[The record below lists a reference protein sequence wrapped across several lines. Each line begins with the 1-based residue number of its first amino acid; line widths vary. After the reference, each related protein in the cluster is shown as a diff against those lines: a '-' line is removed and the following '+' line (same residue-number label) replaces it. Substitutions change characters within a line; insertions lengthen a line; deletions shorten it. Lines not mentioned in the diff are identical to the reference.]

1 MYKSRQFLIELSGVA
16 NEMKGYFIG
25 ITTFYTILS
34 ARVDVEQL
42 YSFLII
48 ANETYL
54 PMISIN
60 MIITCITASS
70 YYHYFIYGIYT
81 WCNSYRP

>member
-1 MYKSRQFLIELSGVA
+1 MYKSRQFLIELFVVT

-25 ITTFYTILS
+25 ITTYYTILS
-34 ARVDVEQL
+34 ARVDVVQL

-48 ANETYL
+48 ASETNL

-60 MIITCITASS
+60 LTITVHNSIIVLSLFYIR
-70 YYHYFIYGIYT
+70 YIY
-81 WCNSYRP
+81 NSYRP

>member
-1 MYKSRQFLIELSGVA
+1 MYKSRQFLIELFGVT

-25 ITTFYTILS
+25 ITTYYTILS
-34 ARVDVEQL
+34 ARVDVAQL

-48 ANETYL
+48 ASETYL

-60 MIITCITASS
+60 LIITVHNSIIVLSLFHIR
-70 YYHYFIYGIYT
+70 YIY
-81 WCNSYRP
+81 NSYRP